1 MIDCCVVIHIFGL
14 YIGFMNSKLLITVSI
29 ALLTAG
35 AVYMFGAPATSQSAA
50 SISPVAFNE
59 PVGDFEKFPTEV
71 VELFTSQGCSSCP
84 PADRFVA
91 SLADSPS
98 VLALTF
104 NVTYWDYLG
113 WKDRFG
119 QREFTSRQKG
129 YAKALGV
136 GNVYT
141 PQIVLNGKRHSNQF
155 TREQIKTAS
164 LSDTRPLVDLQFE
177 GQALR
182 AQSVSGDDLSAY
194 DLTVIS
200 FSPGLQTTPVER
212 GENRN
217 RTLKNFNVVMG
228 VYSLSQDTDFSI
240 DMSEHKDGMAYALLT
255 SSPQTA
261 EILSVTR
268 ILPQ

>member
-1 MIDCCVVIHIFGL
+1 MKSI
-14 YIGFMNSKLLITVSI
+14 LLISAGV
-29 ALLTAG
+29 ALLASVTI
-35 AVYMFGAPATSQSAA
+35 YMSGTSSAPESGTTIA
-50 SISPVAFNE
+50 PVTFSE
-59 PVGDFEKFPTEV
+59 TVGDYEKFPTEV

-98 VLALTF
+98 ILALTF

-119 QREFTSRQKG
+119 QREFTARQKG
-129 YAKALGV
+129 YAKVLGV

-141 PQIVLNGKRHSNQF
+141 PQIILNGAEHSNKF
-155 TREQIKTAS
+155 TREHIKTRS
-164 LSDTRPLVDLQFE
+164 LPANRPLIDLKFD
-177 GQALR
+177 GQSLQAN
-182 AQSVSGDDLSAY
+182 SISGTDISAY

-200 FSPGLQTTPVER
+200 FSPGLQETPVKR

-217 RTLKNFNVVMG
+217 RTLENFNVVTG
-228 VYSLSQDTDFSI
+228 VYNLSAEDSFSL
-240 DMSEHKDGMAYALLT
+240 DMPEHKTGMAYALLAA
-255 SSPQTA
+255 SPDTA

-268 ILPQ
+268 ILPE

>member
-1 MIDCCVVIHIFGL
+1 MAIPKL
-14 YIGFMNSKLLITVSI
+14 EPYIVFMKSALFISVSV
-29 ALLTAG
+29 ALLASV
-35 AVYMFGAPATSQSAA
+35 AIYTSSSSAA
-50 SISPVAFNE
+50 KESSTVITPVAFNE
-59 PVGDFEKFPTEV
+59 TVGDYEKFPSEI

-91 SLADSPS
+91 SLADAPS

-119 QREFTSRQKG
+119 QREFTSRQKS

-141 PQIVLNGKRHSNQF
+141 PQIVLNGALHSNQF
-155 TREQIKTAS
+155 TREQISTNS
-164 LSDTRPLVDLQFE
+164 LSDSRPLFDLEFDE
-177 GQALR
+177 TSLR
-182 AQSVSGDDLSAY
+182 ATSMSGSDISAY
-194 DLTVIS
+194 DLTVVS
-200 FSPGLQTTPVER
+200 FSPGLQKTPVKR

-217 RTLKNFNVVMG
+217 RTLENFNVVTG
-228 VYSLSQDTDFSI
+228 IYNLSADENFSL
-240 DMSEHKDGMAYALLT
+240 DMTEHKAGMAYALLT
-255 SSPQTA
+255 SAPDTA

-268 ILPQ
+268 IFPK